1 MSTKLIETVLE
12 LLSEK
17 VKNIENENQHL
28 KQQLVMLT
36 ERIALLESGCRNEEV
51 QEEEL
56 EEERLTRAMA
66 RENAREKILAVV
78 APGTLV
84 RVASRKEGSGIV
96 IEPDRG
102 EPIKIKYTLNRKSS
116 GMTQWTSL
124 ERESLEMFD
133 YYIFTSQVADQVIDL
148 VFAREEVM
156 AMGRAERHT
165 PQFVRFSFTF
175 SFEEGQL
182 VSVVENGDKH
192 INRIANV
199 NGYALLR

>member
-148 VFAREEVM
+148 VFAREEVI

-192 INRIANV
+192 TNRIANV